1 MKCPYCQSPNTRVLE
16 KRISEDMKV
25 NRRRRECLQ
34 CNKRF
39 TTYERVEE
47 VKLSIVKKDQRR
59 EPFSREKL
67 MNGLIRACEKRP
79 VGREEIE
86 EIVDEIESE
95 LRRKNQTEIESTI
108 VGELVMDKLR
118 ELDEVAYIRFAS
130 VYRRFTDISSF
141 EQELEKLKVVKEVQV
156 QEQDSTE
163 LLLLV
168 SGDTKEEIMSWDR
181 SKITAALV
189 REAGLSKLDA
199 DAIAAEVERKIF
211 ASGIGTVSVDLIRSL
226 VDNELFIRGYETKL
240 QQQRIIGLPTYD
252 LKQLI
257 SSKSKENSNVV
268 ANNPEAVNLAIAET
282 ILKKYALQEMFS
294 PEVSNGHRKGMIYLH
309 DLGFPVRVYC
319 SAHSLE
325 YIKKYGLNLLNLSTV
340 SSPAKHADTL
350 TGHLNTFLASMQAY
364 YAGALGLAYLNIFYA
379 PFFVDVPYEQI
390 KQEAQRLIYSCSQ
403 NAFSRGGQT
412 LFVDFNIHLGIP
424 NYLKDVPAIGPGGKY
439 TGKNYGDYEK
449 ETQQFA
455 KALMDV
461 WLEGDA
467 QGKVF
472 PFPKFDLH
480 VDQNS
485 FDDPKQLELL
495 KYACKIA
502 SDNGSTYFVFDRD
515 EVNLSMCCRL
525 KTTIKDMYMIE
536 HPESMRYCGFQNV
549 SINLPQA
556 AYRAGKGNI
565 KECIEEIKRAM
576 DLAMQGHLEKK
587 AFIHELMTV
596 ENGTLWQIGKLAED
610 GRPYVDLE
618 KATYIIGVIGLN
630 ECVQYL
636 TDEQLHVTEAAY
648 KNGLKLIAAMNL
660 KAKALEDKHRLQVTL
675 EETPG
680 ESAPY
685 KFARTDIKE
694 YPESIHYV
702 KGDMDTGSIYY
713 SNSAHFAADAPID
726 IIDRITKQGK
736 FNTLIE
742 SGSITHVFIGEQK
755 IPTES
760 ILNLVRKTWE
770 HTQSAQI
777 VFSPEFTICNECGK
791 VSRGYGRALSH
802 AAHSTTE

>member
-1 MKCPYCQSPNTRVLE
+1 VLE
-16 KRISEDMKV
+16 KRISDDMKV

-47 VKLSIVKKDQRR
+47 VKLAIVKKDQRR

-67 MNGLIRACEKRP
+67 MNGIIRACEKRP
-79 VGREEIE
+79 VGIEEIE
-86 EIVDEIESE
+86 EVVDEIESE
-95 LRRKNQTEIESTI
+95 LRRKNQTEIESHV
-108 VGELVMDKLR
+108 VGELVMEKLR

-156 QEQDSTE
+156 KEQDSTE

-181 SKITAALV
+181 SKITAALI

-199 DAIAAEVERKIF
+199 EAIAAEVERKIF

-226 VDNELFIRGYETKL
+226 VDNELFIRGFDTKL

-257 SSKSKENSNVV
+257 AAKSKENSNVV

-282 ILKKYALQEMFS
+282 ILKKYALQEIFS
-294 PEVSNGHRKGMIYLH
+294 PEVSNAHRKGMIYLH

-379 PFFVDVPYEQI
+379 PFFVGVPYEQI

-412 LFVDFNIHLGIP
+412 LFVDFNIHLGVP
-424 NYLKDVPAIGPGGKY
+424 NYLKDIPAIGRGGKY

-449 ETQQFA
+449 ETQLFA

-485 FDDPKQLELL
+485 FDDPKQFELL
-495 KYACKIA
+495 KYACEIA
-502 SDNGSTYFVFDRD
+502 SENGSTYFIFDRD

-556 AYRAGKGNI
+556 AYRAGKSNV

-576 DLAMQGHLEKK
+576 DIAMQGHLEKK
-587 AFIHELMTV
+587 SFINELMTF

-610 GRPYVDLE
+610 GRAYVDLE

-636 TDEQLHVTEAAY
+636 IDEQLHDSEKAY
-648 KNGLKLIAAMNL
+648 KLGLKLIAAMNL
-660 KAKALEDKHRLQVTL
+660 KAKELEDKHGLRVTL

-685 KFARTDIKE
+685 KFARTDINE

-702 KGDMDTGSIYY
+702 KGDIDTGAIYY

-726 IIDRITKQGK
+726 IIERITKQGR

-770 HTQSAQI
+770 HTQSAQV

-802 AAHSTTE
+802 AAHSTSE